1 MGFNLKMFDTMGAI
15 TLVTA
20 PSMMNPGEIS
30 FFLMNLKEEQ
40 KNQFAKQ
47 LNDLFP
53 KDNVVV
59 YIYTSAST
67 AGWINQAKEKSKFI
81 IVDKTNLPIWIN
93 ELLPENKVHEFTG
106 DQSVES
112 IFQNIKKTYFSD

>member
-1 MGFNLKMFDTMGAI
+1 MAFNLKMFDTMGAI

-20 PSMMNPGEIS
+20 PSMMNAGAIS
-30 FFLMNLKEEQ
+30 FFLINLKEEQ
-40 KNQFAKQ
+40 KNQFATQ
-47 LNDLFP
+47 LNEIFP
-53 KDNVVV
+53 NDNVVV

-67 AGWINQAKEKSKFI
+67 PGWINQATAQSKFI

-93 ELLPENKVHEFTG
+93 DHLPENKIHEFTG

-112 IFQNIKKTYFSD
+112 IFQNIKKTYFSN